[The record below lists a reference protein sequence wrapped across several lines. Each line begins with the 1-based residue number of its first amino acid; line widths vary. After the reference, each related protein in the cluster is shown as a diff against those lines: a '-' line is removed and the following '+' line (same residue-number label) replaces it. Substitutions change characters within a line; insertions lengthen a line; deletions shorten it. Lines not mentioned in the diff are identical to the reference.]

1 MNRKEF
7 GHNFREM
14 LIWQDAIVI
23 AKGTYVLTSRFPES
37 EKYGLSSQMRRAAVS
52 IASNIAE
59 GSGRYS
65 DVEFAR
71 FLNIALTSAYE
82 LETELMISFEVGYIP
97 EEEYKSFLM
106 KIISEQKKIRQFK
119 KQLSV
124 NVQ

>member
-1 MNRKEF
+1 
-7 GHNFREM
+7 M

-23 AKGTYVLTSRFPES
+23 AKDTYVLTSSFPES

-65 DVEFAR
+65 DAEFAR

-82 LETELMISFEVGYIP
+82 LETELLISFEVGYIS
-97 EEEYKSFLM
+97 EEEYQSFLA
-106 KIISEQKKIRQFK
+106 KIVSEQKKIRQFK
-119 KQLSV
+119 KQLSI
-124 NVQ
+124 NIQ